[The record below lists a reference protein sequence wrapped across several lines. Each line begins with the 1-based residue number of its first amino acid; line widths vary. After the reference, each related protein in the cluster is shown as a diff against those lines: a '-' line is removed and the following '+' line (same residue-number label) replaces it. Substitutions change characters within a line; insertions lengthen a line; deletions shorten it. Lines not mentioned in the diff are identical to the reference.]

1 MPNGFQGSQ
10 QEWDRL
16 EAPLRRI
23 DAELLAFAGRHGL
36 ALTKNLHGWPERS
49 LAWIEGV
56 ERTIQ
61 VLLRDAATLT
71 YNVWIAAR
79 EDRPDGRYWKRG
91 VVAAELPEAELH
103 AQLAEL
109 LERGHATLSAWAV
122 EDLERAGQ

>member
-10 QEWDRL
+10 EEWDRL
-16 EAPLRRI
+16 EAPLRRL
-23 DAELLAFAGRHGL
+23 DTELLAFAGCYGL

-49 LAWIEGV
+49 LAWAEGV

-61 VLLRDAATLT
+61 VLLRDAAALT
-71 YNVWIAAR
+71 YNVWIAAW

-91 VVAAELPEAELH
+91 VVAADLPEAELH
-103 AQLAEL
+103 EQLAEL
-109 LERGHATLSAWAV
+109 LERGYARLSAVAV